1 MKGAIAAG
9 HPLTAEAG
17 ARVLDIGGSAVDAA
31 VAAALA
37 AFVTEGPLTGPA
49 GGGFIL
55 LRVGGETVFLD
66 CFFAVPSNSLGE
78 VQELVVDFADAAT
91 QVFHVGPGS
100 VAVPG
105 LLPGLFEAHRRF
117 GRLPWREL
125 AEPAIA
131 LARVGVDVNE
141 AQAFLHTILA
151 AVLQH
156 EEAGRRLYGNPERI
170 ETADLVPTLEL
181 IRDKGPDA
189 IRALVPEL
197 AADLDAYRVG
207 EREPRSCEFA
217 GTHVVTAAPPS
228 RGGGV
233 ITTALV
239 DLDGRPPGVVALA
252 HALAAGYEGEAVA
265 TPKLTGTT
273 QISVLDAAGD
283 AVALSSTLG
292 SGSGL
297 FRGGAQLNNMLGEL
311 DVIGI
316 GARAPGDRLA
326 SMMAPTIVLEDG
338 RPRLAL
344 GSAGSVRLAGAIVQA
359 IEASV
364 GRGVPLADAIE
375 GARLHVDAENRVH
388 LEGGRPEAD
397 AEDLIDAGLEVVRWA
412 GRNLFFGGV
421 AAVEHAAD
429 GTLAAAGDPRRGG
442 RGIVVV

>member
-1 MKGAIAAG
+1 M
-9 HPLTAEAG
+9 
-17 ARVLDIGGSAVDAA
+17 
-31 VAAALA
+31 
-37 AFVTEGPLTGPA
+37 
-49 GGGFIL
+49 
-55 LRVGGETVFLD
+55 
-66 CFFAVPSNSLGE
+66 
-78 VQELVVDFADAAT
+78 
-91 QVFHVGPGS
+91 
-100 VAVPG
+100 
-105 LLPGLFEAHRRF
+105 
-117 GRLPWREL
+117 
-125 AEPAIA
+125 
-131 LARVGVDVNE
+131 
-141 AQAFLHTILA
+141 
-151 AVLQH
+151 
-156 EEAGRRLYGNPERI
+156 
-170 ETADLVPTLEL
+170 PTLEL

-364 GRGVPLADAIE
+364 GRGAPLADAIE

-412 GRNLFFGGV
+412 GPQPLLRRSRRGR
-421 AAVEHAAD
+421 ARSRRHA
-429 GTLAAAGDPRRGG
+429 RGG
-442 RGIVVV
+442 RRPATRRPRHRRRMNWEIREATAADAPALVELATAVSARTRAG